1 VDDAKAPTVES
12 HELLGP
18 AAAAPP
24 THTTRRDRLAN
35 LLSAGVVGL
44 SVLVYL
50 VLAVRADLTARD
62 AALSIGALL
71 LTQVLPGA
79 LVWRCVRPRS
89 GWLLEDLAAGF
100 AIGSAVAVPVQVIA
114 GVSHQRW
121 LAATLPVVL
130 AVALLAVPGTRRRIA
145 EARWVSVPW
154 WFAPTTAVVSLAAVP
169 QFLEYAVSNRVTYA
183 APTAPHID
191 TYLHQALAA
200 ELLTRGPVSW
210 PTVAGEDLGYH
221 WFTHAWLAQVSAT
234 SGVELDAVLTRV
246 MPALMPV
253 AVVLAVAVAGLRL
266 SGKAWVGGVAAVLT
280 MVGGRFN
287 PFGIPDPAFP
297 VSPYSPTLALGA
309 PTLLLLVTVLA
320 LRWRGETLP
329 GAWLLVPLLAVVCA
343 GTKGSTAPLVV
354 AGLALA
360 VAAMLVWNR
369 RMVLPALVDLLV
381 VGAGLVFAVIVV
393 FHGSSAGLRLGASN
407 AARQT
412 LLADVLTRLD
422 SPQLI
427 GLAVVLAIVG
437 GMSRAALTFVL
448 PFYEDTRK
456 DPLTWV
462 LIGSSFAAACAYGLF
477 SHPGR
482 SQGYFYLTAIPL
494 ASLGS
499 TLGVERLLRAH
510 GRSVLALA
518 VGAGVAGGVAA
529 YVVPRMVTGPL
540 RQRAYSQV
548 WEMVWIAVACLAAV
562 ALLTALAAVVVGRRR
577 LGRRG
582 LMVVVL
588 AAVAGAVLATG
599 SASAMVAFTGTSTQ
613 PPTRQVTLRSGN
625 AVSQGQ
631 IDVARYIR
639 DHSGVDDLVMTNRHC
654 TVPREPFG
662 GCDSRRWI
670 VTAFSERQ
678 ALVEGWTATPEATRR
693 APNGR
698 DSITVDY
705 WRPDVLRLNDRFTRT
720 PDAADQRALWDLGVR
735 WVYLENTMPHA
746 DSLAPYAVERFRTAD
761 ASAWQLSAPTA
772 S

>member
-1 VDDAKAPTVES
+1 
-12 HELLGP
+12 
-18 AAAAPP
+18 
-24 THTTRRDRLAN
+24 
-35 LLSAGVVGL
+35 
-44 SVLVYL
+44 
-50 VLAVRADLTARD
+50 
-62 AALSIGALL
+62 
-71 LTQVLPGA
+71 
-79 LVWRCVRPRS
+79 
-89 GWLLEDLAAGF
+89 
-100 AIGSAVAVPVQVIA
+100 
-114 GVSHQRW
+114 
-121 LAATLPVVL
+121 
-130 AVALLAVPGTRRRIA
+130 
-145 EARWVSVPW
+145 
-154 WFAPTTAVVSLAAVP
+154 
-169 QFLEYAVSNRVTYA
+169 
-183 APTAPHID
+183 
-191 TYLHQALAA
+191 
-200 ELLTRGPVSW
+200 
-210 PTVAGEDLGYH
+210 
-221 WFTHAWLAQVSAT
+221 
-234 SGVELDAVLTRV
+234 
-246 MPALMPV
+246 
-253 AVVLAVAVAGLRL
+253 
-266 SGKAWVGGVAAVLT
+266 

-412 LLADVLTRLD
+412 LLADVLTRLA

-540 RQRAYSQV
+540 RNARTPRSGRWSGSRSRASRPLLSSPPSPP
-548 WEMVWIAVACLAAV
+548 WWSRADAWGGAASWSSCSPRWP
-562 ALLTALAAVVVGRRR
+562 ARCSPRARRPRWSPSPGRAPSRRR
-577 LGRRG
+577 
-582 LMVVVL
+582 
-588 AAVAGAVLATG
+588 
-599 SASAMVAFTGTSTQ
+599 
-613 PPTRQVTLRSGN
+613 
-625 AVSQGQ
+625 
-631 IDVARYIR
+631 
-639 DHSGVDDLVMTNRHC
+639 
-654 TVPREPFG
+654 
-662 GCDSRRWI
+662 
-670 VTAFSERQ
+670 
-678 ALVEGWTATPEATRR
+678 GW
-693 APNGR
+693 
-698 DSITVDY
+698 
-705 WRPDVLRLNDRFTRT
+705 
-720 PDAADQRALWDLGVR
+720 
-735 WVYLENTMPHA
+735 
-746 DSLAPYAVERFRTAD
+746 
-761 ASAWQLSAPTA
+761 
-772 S
+772 